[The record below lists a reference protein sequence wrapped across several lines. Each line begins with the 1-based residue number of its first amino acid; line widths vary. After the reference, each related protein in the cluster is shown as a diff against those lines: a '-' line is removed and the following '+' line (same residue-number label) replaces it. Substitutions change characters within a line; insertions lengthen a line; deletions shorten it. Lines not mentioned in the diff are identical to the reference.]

1 MTADRAIVDQVIAQ
15 WSPRPRRGA
24 TMMIAKYGSPQKAT
38 SKMLIWHNQ
47 SPFKRIT
54 IWNEEVPHD
63 FPKPHVDFLELAIS

>member
-1 MTADRAIVDQVIAQ
+1 
-15 WSPRPRRGA
+15 
-24 TMMIAKYGSPQKAT
+24 MMIAKYGSPQKAT